1 MCIRVCFFFK
11 ISNGWKYSL
20 SFRFPLFPFTPNP
33 FHFKYVKVKN
43 CTQIITM
50 FFSRSSKTRAL
61 KFRYKLNIKRKTQ
74 TKQYGWHLSMQR
86 AVSEWHWKVKDVKVT
101 CIAYPFCTAGI
112 KTSVW
117 CRTFHNLQLVFFY
130 AIASYR
136 KNRTGFALLLY
147 SMSSHE
153 KDISPNL
160 RLLLIR
166 WKNLGSSFLRA
177 FKPRL
182 KLSKMRV
189 LKHIYLPHLFWAT

>member
-1 MCIRVCFFFK
+1 MLRWRIAQKLLQC
-11 ISNGWKYSL
+11 
-20 SFRFPLFPFTPNP
+20 
-33 FHFKYVKVKN
+33 
-43 CTQIITM
+43 
-50 FFSRSSKTRAL
+50 FFSRSSYTRAL
-61 KFRYKLNIKRKTQ
+61 KFRYKLNLISNAQMQ

-86 AVSEWHWKVKDVKVT
+86 AVWEWHCKVKDVKIT
-101 CIAYPFCTAGI
+101 CIAYPFCTPGI
-112 KTSVW
+112 KTLVW
-117 CRTFHNLQLVFFY
+117 CRTFHNLQLVCFY

-147 SMSSHE
+147 SISSHE

-166 WKNLGSSFLRA
+166 WKNLGSSFFRA

-189 LKHIYLPHLFWAT
+189 FKHIYLPHLFWAT

>member
-1 MCIRVCFFFK
+1 MLRWRIAQKLLQC
-11 ISNGWKYSL
+11 
-20 SFRFPLFPFTPNP
+20 
-33 FHFKYVKVKN
+33 
-43 CTQIITM
+43 
-50 FFSRSSKTRAL
+50 FFSRSSYTRAL
-61 KFRYKLNIKRKTQ
+61 K
-74 TKQYGWHLSMQR
+74 QYCWHLSMQR
-86 AVSEWHWKVKDVKVT
+86 AVWEWHCKVKDVKVT
-101 CIAYPFCTAGI
+101 CITYPFCTPGI

-117 CRTFHNLQLVFFY
+117 CRTFYNLQLVHVCFY

-147 SMSSHE
+147 SISSHE

-166 WKNLGSSFLRA
+166 WKNLGSSFLTA

-189 LKHIYLPHLFWAT
+189 LKHIYLPHLFWATETFWTGWDLVTSNKRIWLAT